1 MKPYL
6 SSILVLLLFLTSC
19 QIQEKSH
26 MRSILNKPDPHSF
39 ADPRKAELKSLKL
52 DLEANFKKNIL
63 FGSAVLT
70 LDCLN
75 ADTIKLDTDN
85 LTIKRVYSESL
96 KTDLNFEFGKK
107 DRILGTELL
116 VFPNKKITGNYTVHI
131 DYETSS
137 EAKALQWLKP
147 EQTNGKTKPFLFTQS
162 QAILARSWI
171 PIQDGPGIR
180 FCYKAKIKVP
190 KGMMALMSA
199 SNPKELSPD
208 GIYEFEMKQ
217 PIPAYLMALAIG
229 DISFKATGHRTG
241 VYAEPKILESAAW
254 EFGETE
260 KMITEAEKLYGP
272 YKWERYDL
280 LVLPPSFPFGGME
293 NPRLTFLTPTVISG
307 DRSLVALIA
316 HELAHSWSGNLV
328 TNGTWNDFWL
338 NEGFT
343 VYFENRIM
351 EAVYG
356 KDYSD
361 MLRKLSYSE
370 LYSEV
375 QKFMIASPNETKLGI
390 NLDGRNPDDG
400 VTSIAY
406 DKGFHFLLL
415 LENLVGREK
424 FDFFLKKYFEFFQF
438 KSITTEEFV
447 KYLRSNLIDD
457 DQWNSTNIE
466 EWIFGV
472 GLPSNCPKISP
483 QRFKAVN
490 EVANNFILNE
500 SHEFESKLWS
510 THEWLYFFDLLKK
523 SEITEKGLK
532 ELEKRFHFTH
542 IENSEIFAAWA
553 TLAIPRDYQNIDFD
567 DKVSEFLKRV
577 GRRKFLTPIYQALIN
592 SGKKAFAQKIYS
604 EARSG
609 YHSVSQETLDDLLK

>member
-1 MKPYL
+1 MK
-6 SSILVLLLFLTSC
+6 
-19 QIQEKSH
+19 EKSYKN
-26 MRSILNKPDPHSF
+26 LNLNITDPHSY
-39 ADPRKAELKSLKL
+39 ADPGKAALKNLKL
-52 DLEANFKKNIL
+52 DLEANFEKNIL
-63 FGSAVLT
+63 FGSAILN
-70 LDCLN
+70 LYCLN
-75 ADTIKLDTDN
+75 ADTIKLDTDD
-85 LTIKRVYSESL
+85 LIIKRVFTESS
-96 KTDLNFEFGKK
+96 KNETDLNFEFGKI
-107 DRILGTELL
+107 DSILGTELL
-116 VFPNKKITGNYTVHI
+116 VFPKEKITGNYTIHI
-131 DYETSS
+131 DYETSP
-137 EAKALQWLKP
+137 EARALQWLKP

-180 FCYKAKIKVP
+180 FCYTAKIKVP

-199 SNPKELSPD
+199 TNPKELSHN

-229 DISFKATGHRTG
+229 DLSFKATGHRTG
-241 VYAEPKILESAAW
+241 VYSEPKILEAAAW

-260 KMITEAEKLYGP
+260 KMVTEAEMLYGP

-328 TNGTWNDFWL
+328 TNATWNDFWL

-375 QKFMIASPNETKLGI
+375 QEFMIAKPNETKLGI
-390 NLDGRNPDDG
+390 NLAGRNPDDG
-400 VTSIAY
+400 LTTIAY

-415 LENLVGREK
+415 LENIVGREK
-424 FDFFLKKYFEFFQF
+424 FDSFLKDYFKFFQF
-438 KSITTEEFV
+438 KSITTNEFV

-457 DQWNSTNIE
+457 DQWNSANIE

-472 GLPSNCPKISP
+472 GLPSNCPTVNPK
-483 QRFKAVN
+483 RFKVVN
-490 EVANNFILNE
+490 EVVNNFIIDE
-500 SHEFESKLWS
+500 SYEFESKSWS
-510 THEWLYFFDLLKK
+510 THEWLYFLDLLKK
-523 SEITEKGLK
+523 NRITLK
-532 ELEKRFHFTH
+532 NIEELEKRFHFTYVK
-542 IENSEIFAAWA
+542 NSEIFSAWA
-553 TLAIPRDYQNIDFD
+553 TLVIPKSYQNNNFD
-567 DKVSEFLKRV
+567 NEVSGFLRRV
-577 GRRKFLTPIYQALIN
+577 GRRKFLTPIYRALIN
-592 SGKKAFAQKIYS
+592 SGKKTFAQEIYS

-609 YHSVSQETLDDLLK
+609 YHSVSQETLDDLMN